1 MTVVVCYLKVYSFVF
16 EKMDD
21 YSGKLLMCFSGLDSP
36 IKFSCWGFG
45 AVLQSYIF
53 HISLPVCRYYV
64 VIVMKF
70 GL

>member
-1 MTVVVCYLKVYSFVF
+1 MTIQVN
-16 EKMDD
+16 
-21 YSGKLLMCFSGLDSP
+21 FSCIFQDSDSP

-45 AVLQSYIF
+45 AVLQSYVF
-53 HISLPVCRYYV
+53 HISMPVCRYYV